1 MIRPA
6 DAFGPWATGITP
18 TERVARL
25 RAMQAIARLSCGPR
39 GDMLCTLL
47 RSAETDPAG
56 LEAAAAALARLEPLD
71 FRRVLASYAQVHRPL
86 PAGASKPR
94 PSPSPRRS

>member
-6 DAFGPWATGITP
+6 DAFGPWAANITP
-18 TERVARL
+18 SERTARL

-39 GDMLCTLL
+39 SDTLCALL
-47 RSAETDPAG
+47 RLAETDPDT

-71 FRRVLASYAQVHRPL
+71 YRRVLASYAQVHRPGL
-86 PAGASKPR
+86 SVRSG
-94 PSPSPRRS
+94 PRRRTH